1 MMRLAVIGVF
11 VLLPVRAFAQG
22 TPPPAPAPGEPAAP
36 EDIGVQTSDL
46 LAPTPAEWK
55 LNYDDARAKLVTGEF
70 ADAAVRFADLERTAT
85 NRLDR
90 ALAHEQRTLAAEW
103 ASRGLAFVHKSDL
116 GESNASAKAV
126 DKRTTDELVSLYT
139 NAIFYGLG
147 SGGWLATFTEPQS
160 AAAGILPALALAG
173 ASVGTVIALD
183 TGRGF
188 RYGVPQSIVSGLY
201 IGLEHGIV
209 WGVWAS
215 NREGSEWKAKGSAT
229 FVWALS
235 SIGAISGGILGATL
249 GTTPGRSAWVGSTAL
264 WSGVVVGFATAAVV
278 DDRSASQASLA
289 AAGVGLSVGTGVGLG
304 TAGLVSPSI
313 ARVRFID
320 LGGIGGGLLSA
331 GLYLSA
337 ANEKANGQAA
347 SGIAALG
354 AVVGLASG
362 WALTSGMAED
372 RLRAP
377 VPSEGPSPS
386 GASPS
391 SPPRR
396 IAMIERLQPLLMPAN
411 GGALLGVGGSLD

>member
-1 MMRLAVIGVF
+1 MR
-11 VLLPVRAFAQG
+11 
-22 TPPPAPAPGEPAAP
+22 
-36 EDIGVQTSDL
+36 
-46 LAPTPAEWK
+46 
-55 LNYDDARAKLVTGEF
+55 
-70 ADAAVRFADLERTAT
+70 
-85 NRLDR
+85 
-90 ALAHEQRTLAAEW
+90 
-103 ASRGLAFVHKSDL
+103 
-116 GESNASAKAV
+116 
-126 DKRTTDELVSLYT
+126 
-139 NAIFYGLG
+139 
-147 SGGWLATFTEPQS
+147 
-160 AAAGILPALALAG
+160 
-173 ASVGTVIALD
+173 
-183 TGRGF
+183 
-188 RYGVPQSIVSGLY
+188 
-201 IGLEHGIV
+201 
-209 WGVWAS
+209 
-215 NREGSEWKAKGSAT
+215 
-229 FVWALS
+229 
-235 SIGAISGGILGATL
+235 
-249 GTTPGRSAWVGSTAL
+249 RSAWVGSTAL

-278 DDRSASQASLA
+278 DGRSASQASLA

-320 LGGIGGGLLSA
+320 LGGIGGGLLAA